1 MMSECERHVSTDTN
15 ALCSAVLLSDA
26 SHVCFVLVTYNGCSL
41 LLPGKFCFILM
52 TSNFSIN
59 LKVKNILRG
68 EQMGTR
74 NVSGIRKIFLNWI
87 VIAAQFCKF
96 IKDH

>member
-1 MMSECERHVSTDTN
+1 MMSECERHVSADTN
-15 ALCSAVLLSDA
+15 ALGSAVLLSDA

-59 LKVKNILRG
+59 LKVKNILEARTDG
-68 EQMGTR
+68 HKECFWDQENILKLDCDSCT
-74 NVSGIRKIFLNWI
+74 IL
-87 VIAAQFCKF
+87 
-96 IKDH
+96 